1 MLRPALLLHH
11 DEVPKMDVEAT
22 QSRNVEDPDLIA
34 CVPHL
39 RAFARFL
46 TGNRERADDLVQ
58 DTVVR
63 ALTAAH
69 QFKPGSNL
77 KAWMFTILRNQHY
90 NDVRR
95 NRVRAQ
101 SLDDPS
107 VDELAAPATQE
118 ARLEFGDFRRAFWQ
132 LGADQREVLIL
143 IGASG
148 LSYEEAAR
156 ICKCPTGTIKSRV
169 SRARRELLR
178 TLSDGPIGRRR
189 DDDEAGFDRMAAPLG
204 RLFARAAAAAT
215 AKA

>member
-1 MLRPALLLHH
+1 MMVLEP
-11 DEVPKMDVEAT
+11 T
-22 QSRNVEDPDLIA
+22 QSRNVDDQDLIA

-58 DTVVR
+58 DTIVR

-69 QFKPGSNL
+69 QFQRGTNL

-90 NDVRR
+90 NDVRKA
-95 NRVRAQ
+95 RVRLQ

-107 VDELAAPATQE
+107 IDEPAAAPSQE

-132 LGADQREVLIL
+132 LAENQREVLIL

-148 LSYEEAAR
+148 LSYDEAAR
-156 ICKCPTGTIKSRV
+156 ICNCPTGTIKSRV
-169 SRARRELLR
+169 SRARRELLA
-178 TLSDGPIGRRR
+178 TLRDGPTVGRREE
-189 DDDEAGFDRMAAPLG
+189 DEPYIERLTLPLG
-204 RLFARAAAAAT
+204 RIFERAVAAAA
-215 AKA
+215 KA